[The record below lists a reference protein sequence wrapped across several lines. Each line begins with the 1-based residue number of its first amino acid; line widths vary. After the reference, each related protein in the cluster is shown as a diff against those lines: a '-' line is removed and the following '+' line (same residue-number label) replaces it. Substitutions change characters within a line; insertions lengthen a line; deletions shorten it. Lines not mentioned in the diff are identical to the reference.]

1 MLQPGYPRGTL
12 GAPTRAGAFRGRAHA
27 GGHVGG
33 IVSAM
38 TTPTFADADAAQ
50 WAFRLANKLNP
61 DCEETKL
68 AYDSL
73 LRPLR
78 GAGRSSYQI
87 EIQPPVAATYR
98 TMVRRVRAVV
108 TTAGK
113 FAAAS
118 GVCCLLFYVGVAR
131 SLFPGARWGS
141 SCSTSPP
148 SSAFASTWLSKSP
161 RSTEPC
167 REAYACPSCASAD
180 DSPSCAPRLSPACT
194 PSSSSASSSSAS

>member
-1 MLQPGYPRGTL
+1 M
-12 GAPTRAGAFRGRAHA
+12 
-27 GGHVGG
+27 GG

-38 TTPTFADADAAQ
+38 TTPTFADADATQ

-61 DCEETKL
+61 DCEEAKL

-131 SLFPGARWGS
+131 SLFPGARWGVFLLYIAS
-141 SCSTSPP
+141 IVGVRVYMAVQIST
-148 SSAFASTWLSKSP
+148 FNRTLP
-161 RSTEPC
+161 RGV
-167 REAYACPSCASAD
+167 
-180 DSPSCAPRLSPACT
+180 RLSFMRLGGRFPELRAKAIACVYAVVIVGFFLICIM
-194 PSSSSASSSSAS
+194 SGIN

>member
-1 MLQPGYPRGTL
+1 M
-12 GAPTRAGAFRGRAHA
+12 
-27 GGHVGG
+27 GG
-33 IVSAM
+33 ILSAT

-87 EIQPPVAATYR
+87 EIQPPVAAAYR

-131 SLFPGARWGS
+131 SLFPGAR
-141 SCSTSPP
+141 
-148 SSAFASTWLSKSP
+148 
-161 RSTEPC
+161 
-167 REAYACPSCASAD
+167 
-180 DSPSCAPRLSPACT
+180 
-194 PSSSSASSSSAS
+194 